1 MQIYNNIIE
10 HTQGESFTLDLDVR
24 YPNGNPYIISSEL
37 RHPYILFT
45 IASTQYEQ
53 NKRYVM
59 RHWLDTRDAAN
70 NELYPRFFQTVPNES
85 LLNDPSVIDG
95 ESFRLWLLSQPLSI
109 WGENGF
115 TNEVYHLNNNTY
127 WYGKKEEENITSH
140 EYKCQVIVSFSHEET
155 KAMTGQNYVY
165 FIECIDGVDL
175 NEFLLNSMVNNE
187 VLVEVSFPNINITY
201 DVVDGKV
208 ENIKVTELDDVG
220 LTIDI
225 TQDNQKLYD
234 ILYYTDKTFV
244 YGIDKNQPVVITD
257 NAFNDVIVNN
267 GVWKVVTNINGKG
280 LNKWQTLSNK

>member
-85 LLNDPSVIDG
+85 LLNDPPVIDG
-95 ESFRLWLLSQPLSI
+95 ESFRLWLLSQPLSV

-187 VLVEVSFPNINITY
+187 VLVELSFPNINITY
-201 DVVDGKV
+201 GVVDGKV

-225 TQDNQKLYD
+225 TRDNQKLYD

>member
-37 RHPYILFT
+37 SHPYILFT

-95 ESFRLWLLSQPLSI
+95 ESFRVWLLSQPLSV

-115 TNEVYHLNNNTY
+115 SNEVYHLNNNTY

-187 VLVEVSFPNINITY
+187 VLVELSFPNINITY

-225 TQDNQKLYD
+225 TRDNQKLYD

>member
-109 WGENGF
+109 WGEKGF

-187 VLVEVSFPNINITY
+187 VLVELSFPNINITY

-225 TQDNQKLYD
+225 TRDNQKLYD

-244 YGIDKNQPVVITD
+244 YRIDKNQPVVITD